1 MIKIIIYLFLLYL
14 LFRKIYKV
22 VIKTIENYNNKMHYF
37 SVQIADT
44 PHKRE
49 RGLMNI
55 KSPLKRNTG
64 MLFDFK
70 KESIISLWMKNTY
83 IPLEALFLDRN
94 SNVVDVAINMEP
106 QNIKN
111 YKSKKKAKYALE
123 VNNGT
128 IKKLGIKIGDKIGT
142 KLLKKNITDFKL

>member
-1 MIKIIIYLFLLYL
+1 
-14 LFRKIYKV
+14 
-22 VIKTIENYNNKMHYF
+22 
-37 SVQIADT
+37 
-44 PHKRE
+44 
-49 RGLMNI
+49 
-55 KSPLKRNTG
+55 
-64 MLFDFK
+64 
-70 KESIISLWMKNTY
+70 MKNTY

-123 VNNGT
+123 VNKGT

-142 KLLKKNITDFKL
+142 KFLKKNITDFKL